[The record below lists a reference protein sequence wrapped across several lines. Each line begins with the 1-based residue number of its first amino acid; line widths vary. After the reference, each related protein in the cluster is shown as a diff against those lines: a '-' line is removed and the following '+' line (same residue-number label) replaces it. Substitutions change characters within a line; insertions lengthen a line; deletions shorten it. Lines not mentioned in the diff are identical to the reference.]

1 MENAFSPTLRL
12 LRRLGLRPAMAI
24 LLLTDA
30 LALEAT
36 ALLVFVLRSL
46 LPGELN
52 SGLYMSVMPLLLLG
66 PLLNVALNTSQS
78 IALPPHKEIKQLFL
92 ATSFTY
98 LLVLAYL
105 FVTQEATLYSR
116 LVVGGAWLC
125 SLISV
130 PTARGRVRRWLS
142 AKPWWGRPVVFLRR
156 GAGGEELWDYLE
168 THPQRGLRPVDMVH
182 VTPDQPD
189 LKATLSDLRRRHPDA
204 VALLCLDGR
213 TQDNADFIRQV
224 SLFFGSMLL
233 VPPLTSGEGR
243 FWLTPRDLGCAVGLL
258 VRQNLLD
265 ARRLRAKRYMDLFIT
280 LLSSPVVIPLG
291 LFLALCIRLDS
302 KGSPL
307 YAQHRIGQNGKP
319 IRVFKFR
326 TMICNAD
333 ALLHTHLEANPELRD
348 EWEANQKLRDD
359 PRVTRMGAFLRKTSL
374 DELPQLWNVFSG
386 SMSLVGPRP
395 IVEKEID
402 RYGKVYTDYSL
413 VKPGITG
420 LWQVSGRNNTTY
432 AERIRLDHYY
442 VTNWSVWMDIWILA
456 RTIPVVLL
464 GKGAY

>member
-1 MENAFSPTLRL
+1 M
-12 LRRLGLRPAMAI
+12 RPAMAT

-36 ALLVFVLRSL
+36 ALLVFALRSL
-46 LPGELN
+46 FPGELN
-52 SGLYMSVMPLLLLG
+52 SSLYTGVMPLLLLG
-66 PLLNVALNTSQS
+66 PLLNIALNTSQS
-78 IALPPHKEIKQLFL
+78 ISLPPHKEIKQLFL
-92 ATSFTY
+92 ATTFTY

-105 FVTQEATLYSR
+105 FISQEGTLYSR

-156 GAGGEELWDYLE
+156 SEGCEELWQYLQN
-168 THPQRGLRPVDMVH
+168 HPQRGLRPVDMVH
-182 VTPDQPD
+182 VTPGQSDF
-189 LKATLSDLRRRHPDA
+189 ATVLADLRRRHPDA
-204 VALLCLDGR
+204 VALLCLDDEGKAS
-213 TQDNADFIRQV
+213 ADFIRNV
-224 SLFFGSMLL
+224 SLYFGSLLL
-233 VPPLTSGEGR
+233 VPPLTAGEGR

-265 ARRLRAKRYMDLFIT
+265 ARRLRAKRCMDLCIA
-280 LLSSPVVIPLG
+280 LLSSPVVFPLG
-291 LFLALCIRLDS
+291 LLLALCIRLDS
-302 KGSPL
+302 KGSPI

-319 IRVFKFR
+319 IKVFKFR
-326 TMICNAD
+326 TMVCNAD
-333 ALLHTHLEANPELRD
+333 ELLHKHLEANPELRE

-395 IVEKEID
+395 IVENEID